1 MVLSGESPRASPGL
15 QQEGMEQRGAAAN
28 NTEDVLKEVGTASRE
43 ESGKST
49 KSARTKQG
57 RKAKW
62 P

>member
-1 MVLSGESPRASPGL
+1 
-15 QQEGMEQRGAAAN
+15 MEQRGAAAN
-28 NTEDVLKEVGTASRE
+28 NIEDVLKEVGTTSRE